1 MDELQVGGVKGYASD
16 ALFLGFFRLILP
28 VADDRMT
35 DRGKLDANLVL

>member
-28 VADDRMT
+28 VADDGVA
-35 DRGKLDANLVL
+35 DGGKLDANLIL